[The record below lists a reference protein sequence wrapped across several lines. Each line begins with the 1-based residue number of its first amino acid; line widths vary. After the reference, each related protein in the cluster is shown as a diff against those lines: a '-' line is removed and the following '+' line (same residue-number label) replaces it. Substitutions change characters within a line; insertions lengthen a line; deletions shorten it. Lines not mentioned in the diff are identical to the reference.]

1 MKLAFALP
9 FALLIAACRR
19 EPIAVEHATA
29 QSTAEQ
35 TARQSPAQ
43 QSPATPPAEAAPPPV
58 DGPKLSFVDEAPRD
72 ASLAAYR
79 DRLLVA
85 VRARDANTVASMI
98 DPNIRTSFGGGGGR
112 ADFEKLL
119 PEVWDDLEQILTL
132 GGTFSGEG
140 EQSFWAPYVY
150 SAFPDRH
157 DAFTTLVVI
166 ADDVPLREAPDARS
180 RAVATLSRDI
190 VERISEDG
198 PWIQVKTAD
207 GRTGYVDAKFV
218 RSPVGYRAGFN
229 KGPDGWRMTALVAG
243 D

>member
-1 MKLAFALP
+1 MKLAFVLL
-9 FALLIAACRR
+9 FALLLAACDH
-19 EPIAVEHATA
+19 PVAVE
-29 QSTAEQ
+29 
-35 TARQSPAQ
+35 RPPAQ
-43 QSPATPPAEAAPPPV
+43 QQPPAQKPPAQPPVQAAPAV
-58 DGPKLSFVDEAPRD
+58 DGPKLPFIDEAPRD
-72 ASLAAYR
+72 AALAGYR

-85 VRARDANTVASMI
+85 VRARDANAVASMV

-119 PEVWDDLEQILTL
+119 PDVWDDLVQILTL

-150 SAFPDRH
+150 STFPDRH
-157 DAFTTLVVI
+157 DAFTTLAVI
-166 ADDVPLREAPDARS
+166 ADDVPLREAPNAQS
-180 RAVATLSRDI
+180 RAIATLSRDI

-207 GRTGYVDAKFV
+207 GRTGYVEARFV